1 MSSEIIN
8 KPSMPKLP
16 VVRRRPLIT
25 TEEGLVKMEPALADK
40 TLPLSIQPAVRG
52 VDVISWARDNVEFIE
67 SLLHKHGALIF
78 RNFDISSVEDFERF
92 TDAVSGDKLML
103 YTERS
108 SPRHEVK
115 GFIYTSTDYPADQS
129 IFPHNEHS
137 YSLSWPM
144 KLYLCCETP
153 ALQGGE
159 TPIGDC
165 RRILQRI
172 PTKTRERFAE
182 KGWMYVRNFG
192 DGFGLPWQTAFNTT
206 DPDQV
211 EAYCRSH
218 DIQFQWKSA
227 KRLRTTQVR
236 PTLAT
241 HPRTGEE
248 VWFNHATF
256 FHITTLEKRLQ
267 QALRAGF
274 KEEDLPN
281 NTYYG
286 DGTPIDDEVAESLR
300 QAYLLEMV
308 KLRWQKGDLL
318 IVDNML
324 VSHSR
329 SPYEGPRK
337 ILFAMAE
344 PYTRMPASSEG
355 PKE

>member
-1 MSSEIIN
+1 MSFESIN
-8 KPSMPKLP
+8 KPSIPNPP
-16 VVRRRPLIT
+16 VFRRKPIT
-25 TEEGLVKMEPALADK
+25 GTSEGLVKMSPALADK
-40 TLPLSIQPAVRG
+40 TLPLSIQPTLRG
-52 VDVISWARDNVEFIE
+52 IDPAAWAHDNVELIE
-67 SLLHKHGALIF
+67 SLLQKHGALIF
-78 RNFDISSVEDFERF
+78 QNFDINSVEDFQNF
-92 TDAVSGDKLML
+92 TAAVSGDKLMQ

-115 GFIYTSTDYPADQS
+115 GFIYTSTDYPADQA

-153 ALQGGE
+153 PLKGGE

-172 PTKTRERFAE
+172 PAKTRDKFAE

-206 DPDQV
+206 DTQKV
-211 EAYCRSH
+211 EEYCRSH
-218 DIQFQWKSA
+218 DIQFHWKSGN
-227 KRLRTTQVR
+227 RLRTTQVR
-236 PTLAT
+236 PALAT
-241 HPRTGEE
+241 HPVTGEE

-256 FHITTLEKRLQ
+256 FHITTLDRNLQ

-300 QAYLLEMV
+300 QAYMQEMV
-308 KLRWQKGDLL
+308 KLPWNKGDLL

-344 PYTRMPASSEG
+344 PYTR
-355 PKE
+355 